1 MAIFFSLSNTPYSD
15 NDHWRMVAHAC
26 SHIRSQP
33 TVTDSHVRM
42 IQRSRFVLSNTLFLS
57 LSPLNPIVQLGRDP
71 PLTPLIYGKDPS
83 FVHFLSPHSHTH
95 TLCVFIHSNP
105 KILSLGSQSERDRP
119 QKKGL
124 YLNTH
129 TCCGC
134 FISFF
139 LSPIDNS

>member
-15 NDHWRMVAHAC
+15 NDHWSMVAHAC

-57 LSPLNPIVQLGRDP
+57 LSSEPHCPAWSGP
-71 PLTPLIYGKDPS
+71 PSHSPYIWQTPFLCSLSLSSLT
-83 FVHFLSPHSHTH
+83 HSH